1 MYIMSFCLSVVP
13 YKLDLDRLNEE
24 NGYFYQP
31 YQAYHHSKL
40 LNVLF
45 TRELSKRL
53 KGITKMTKQND
64 FYVKAMIEKLELG

>member
-1 MYIMSFCLSVVP
+1 MYIMSFRLSVVP

-53 KGITKMTKQND
+53 KGNIAAAFQGMHVSPANHSDT
-64 FYVKAMIEKLELG
+64 E